1 MGKSEW
7 KEAFSLIDESGIG
20 RIPTKKFGQAVRCAG
35 GYPTEEN
42 LKDMIAK
49 ADPNDDG
56 YITED
61 AFMKQMSWIE
71 HANPA
76 FADDVAESFKIFD
89 KDGNGTINKI
99 ELHHILT
106 SLGDKMTTEEADEF
120 CREASC
126 DKQGNIDFK
135 QFLREIMDN

>member
-1 MGKSEW
+1 
-7 KEAFSLIDESGIG
+7 
-20 RIPTKKFGQAVRCAG
+20 
-35 GYPTEEN
+35 
-42 LKDMIAK
+42 
-49 ADPNDDG
+49 
-56 YITED
+56 
-61 AFMKQMSWIE
+61 MKQMSWIE

-126 DKQGNIDFK
+126 DKVRMAQLWSLSAHSVLFA
-135 QFLREIMDN
+135 FS